1 MRYERGRKRSYY
13 INGQAASERQAMER
27 VSAAHVNAGGE
38 PLTIT
43 AFRAHCA
50 SEEGREMLNEMSGHT
65 VEIFAND

>member
-1 MRYERGRKRSYY
+1 
-13 INGQAASERQAMER
+13 MER